1 MSFGNDC
8 GLSVPRIKGWILILE
23 ANYVVNIVY
32 LYFLNISK
40 RMVKTLYDT
49 GSLCNLLGIKS
60 VGKLEMYYAYGSMK
74 ILLSMS
80 SSKRNTIRVDT
91 KICTF

>member
-1 MSFGNDC
+1 
-8 GLSVPRIKGWILILE
+8 
-23 ANYVVNIVY
+23 
-32 LYFLNISK
+32 
-40 RMVKTLYDT
+40 MVKTLYDT